1 MSSLVYDD
9 YIKILTDGTIT
20 NGDIGIVTLKGG
32 FFEGINDDVDLNI
45 NREFEIDIKETDV
58 LIDQAQPSNHKPP
71 SILQLLFH
79 LSGKKELC
87 LMFII

>member
-1 MSSLVYDD
+1 MTEITSE
-9 YIKILTDGTIT
+9 ILID
-20 NGDIGIVTLKGG
+20 KHP
-32 FFEGINDDVDLNI
+32 EKKINDDVDLNI

-87 LMFII
+87 LMFFGIIGSILSAISGPIM